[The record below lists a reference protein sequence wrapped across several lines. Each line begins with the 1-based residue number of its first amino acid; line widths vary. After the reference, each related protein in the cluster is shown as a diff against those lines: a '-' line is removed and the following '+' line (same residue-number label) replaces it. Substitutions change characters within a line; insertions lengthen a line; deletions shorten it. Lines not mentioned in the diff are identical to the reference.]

1 MRIKT
6 TIEIDYFVLNTDVIN
21 VSHKELHLQSV
32 LAYLWIRTFNRKGLF
47 IDFVVIPI
55 QQEYI
60 IITFHFIPLSILN
73 IHILYYLIRF

>member
-60 IITFHFIPLSILN
+60 IKLCILIFISNNFIL
-73 IHILYYLIRF
+73 ILFLN

>member
-32 LAYLWIRTFNRKGLF
+32 LAYGFEHSIAK
-47 IDFVVIPI
+47 DC
-55 QQEYI
+55 
-60 IITFHFIPLSILN
+60 LSILLLFLFNRN
-73 IHILYYLIRF
+73 ILL